1 MTDYEPTRLFA
12 GAEPNRAR
20 PAADRLRAN
29 GRVVGRRCAWKWPS
43 RACGCGNVGGLPRRG
58 PPWRESTGAFVI
70 AEATRENLAE
80 LLERLSWL
88 DRDFPLVRAAAVAE
102 RESGAIRMAGARG
115 GRGPLPDFASTPG
128 AAGPAG
134 SPAPGERAGAGA
146 VACAADLGD
155 TTLAAAGRVEW
166 LPPCRCLSPN
176 PPSAMS
182 CPDFRTPKPAVGRC
196 SFEQFHRIELRDG
209 RLAVTLGLTIV
220 GRAAVDGN
228 RRGTGGHAADP
239 LSRTDGRRDGRRAP
253 PPGRAGGAARPDRQ
267 ERYRRGRGQRGRRQ
281 KHDRLVSRLRT
292 RPHAAPRLA

>member
-12 GAEPNRAR
+12 GLSQTAPAPRLIVCERTGEWSTALRVELAESGV
-20 PAADRLRAN
+20 RLWEC
-29 GRVVGRRCAWKWPS
+29 RRLAEAWS
-43 RACGCGNVGGLPRRG
+43 ALG
-58 PPWRESTGAFVI
+58 ESTGAFVI

-102 RESGAIRMAGARG
+102 RGLAQYEWPVREAGAVHFS
-115 GRGPLPDFASTPG
+115 DFASTPG

-182 CPDFRTPKPAVGRC
+182 CPDFRTPKPAAGRMQL
-196 SFEQFHRIELRDG
+196 EQIHSIELRDG
-209 RLAVTLGLTIV
+209 KLAVTLGLTTW
-220 GRAAVDGN
+220 AAPLWNGN
-228 RRGTGGHAADP
+228 RRGTGGHAAEP
-239 LSRTDGRRDGRRAP
+239 LSRHRRS
-253 PPGRAGGAARPDRQ
+253 
-267 ERYRRGRGQRGRRQ
+267 
-281 KHDRLVSRLRT
+281 K
-292 RPHAAPRLA
+292 